1 MGKKYEKPA
10 YLGLP
15 TSDQKAQKF
24 INYIMKEGKRTVAL
38 KIYNDTMSEIKSNG
52 HLNPNAVLDAALE
65 NAAPDIMV
73 KSKRI
78 GGAVYQV
85 PLEVKPYKKLFFAS
99 KWLLEAARAKKGRP
113 MYKKLAEELM
123 AAYSGQG
130 PAIKRKEEVHKMAE
144 ANKAF
149 AYLAKYVK

>member
-24 INYIMKEGKRTVAL
+24 INYIMKEGKRTVAQ
-38 KIYNDTMSEIKSNG
+38 KVFSDTMAEIKANG
-52 HLNPNAVLDAALE
+52 HLNPNAVLEAALE

-85 PLEVKPYKKLFFAS
+85 PLEVKSYKKLFFAS
-99 KWLLEAARAKKGRP
+99 KWLLDAARAKKGRP

-123 AAYSGQG
+123 AAYSNQG
-130 PAIKRKEEVHKMAE
+130 PAIKKKEEVHKMAE

>member
-38 KIYNDTMSEIKSNG
+38 KIYNETMSEIKSNG

-85 PLEVKPYKKLFFAS
+85 PLEVKAYKKLFF
-99 KWLLEAARAKKGRP
+99 
-113 MYKKLAEELM
+113 
-123 AAYSGQG
+123 QV
-130 PAIKRKEEVHKMAE
+130 KESI
-144 ANKAF
+144 
-149 AYLAKYVK
+149 

>member
-1 MGKKYEKPA
+1 MGKKFEKPA
-10 YLGLP
+10 YIGLP
-15 TSDQKAQKF
+15 TSDQKIQKF
-24 INYIMKEGKRTVAL
+24 INYIMKEGKKTVAL
-38 KIYNDTMSEIKSNG
+38 KIYSDTMGEIKANG
-52 HLNPNAVLDAALE
+52 HLNPQAVLEAALE

-85 PLEVKPYKKLFFAS
+85 PLEVKQNKKLFFAS
-99 KWLLEAARAKKGRP
+99 KWILDSAKSKKGRP

-123 AAYSGQG
+123 AAYSNQG
-130 PAIKRKEEVHKMAE
+130 PAVKRKEEVHKMAE

-149 AYLAKYVK
+149 TYLAKYVK